1 MATNTATTNVFSPAP
16 DLQMKLDALVAD
28 LMMIGSANVS
38 ADSPAQQIQGMAT
51 FEPVTIPGADADVSL
66 DGGIVVPLGAGPFP
80 IVIMPGP
87 LADGGWK
94 SYPAALI
101 RSGAA
106 GYVALAYTER
116 GLGNSTGVGD
126 VAGLR
131 DVADGSRVIDWV
143 LANYPQADPT
153 RIGFMGTSYG
163 AGMSLL
169 VAANDPRVG
178 AVAALSAWA
187 DLGGALLENG
197 TPHIQAGQALAN
209 VFKGK
214 LSDEAKAILGDFLK
228 GKITDDFHSFCVPRS
243 PVNYLRQLNERRVP
257 VLLST
262 FWHETIFSVHGNV
275 AFFNDLSGPK
285 RLLVQVGDHSCDEI
299 MGFAGLPSRA
309 TATAYQWLD
318 VFVKNRGR
326 GDEDT
331 TTVHAETM
339 FTNVVTQVRKL
350 ASWDAYVQP
359 AVRYFLDVP
368 AAGKDGVL
376 STTQGAGGTQDF
388 TAGADT
394 AATIAPQLIFTGLA
408 ERLGKP
414 LDYATATISREN
426 AIVWSTS
433 AFGAAQQITGPLPLH
448 LTVTPADKGS
458 LLVAHLFDLDPKTG
472 IARIITSAPYTLAK
486 AGPQIIDIAL
496 HPADYRV
503 AAGHQL
509 QLVVDSK
516 DPMFDPIL
524 IPRAGKPSK
533 IGISTANGDS
543 YLDLPIR
550 PA

>member
-1 MATNTATTNVFSPAP
+1 MDSEREARMSLLRDPEVGGRRCSSALALRGRLTMATSTATTNVFSPVP
-16 DLQMKLDALVAD
+16 DVQLKLDALVAD
-28 LMMIGSANVS
+28 LMMLGSANVS
-38 ADSPAQQIQGMAT
+38 ADSPAQQIQGLAT
-51 FEPVTIPGADADVSL
+51 FAPVTIPGADEDVRL
-66 DGGIVVPLGAGPFP
+66 DGGILVPLGAGPFP
-80 IVIMPGP
+80 IIIMPGP
-87 LADGGWK
+87 LADGGWM

-106 GYVALAYTER
+106 GYIALAYTER
-116 GLGNSTGVGD
+116 GLGRSTGVGD

-131 DVADGSRVIDWV
+131 DIADGSQVIDWV
-143 LANYPQADPT
+143 LTNYPQADPT

-169 VAANDPRVG
+169 VAAKDPRVS

-197 TPHIQAGQALAN
+197 TPHIQAAQALAN
-209 VFKGK
+209 VFKGN
-214 LSDEAKAILGDFLK
+214 LSDEAKAIIEDFLK
-228 GKITDDFHSFCVPRS
+228 GKVTDDFYAFSAPRS
-243 PVNYLRQLNERRVP
+243 PVTYLKQLNERP
-257 VLLST
+257 IPILLST

-275 AFFNDLSGPK
+275 AFFNSLSGPK
-285 RLLVQVGDHSCDEI
+285 RLLAQVGDHSCDEI

-318 VFVKNRGR
+318 LHVKNRGR
-326 GDEDT
+326 GDQDT

-368 AAGKDGVL
+368 ASGKDGVL

-388 TAGADT
+388 TAGVDT
-394 AATIAPQLIFTGLA
+394 PATVAPQLIFTGLA

-433 AFGAAQQITGPLPLH
+433 AFGAPQQITGALTLH
-448 LTVTPADKGS
+448 LTVTPADKSS
-458 LLVAHLFDLDPKTG
+458 LLVAHLLDLDPKTG
-472 IARIITSAPYTLAK
+472 VARIITSAPYTLGN
-486 AGPQIIDIAL
+486 AGIAQIIDIAL

-503 AAGHQL
+503 EAG
-509 QLVVDSK
+509 
-516 DPMFDPIL
+516 
-524 IPRAGKPSK
+524 
-533 IGISTANGDS
+533 
-543 YLDLPIR
+543 
-550 PA
+550 